1 MLLDSP
7 GVVLS
12 TKEHTDSLILRQAI
26 KIEDI
31 EDPFRPVEALVN
43 RIDKAE
49 FEKLYEMEGTTAQGF
64 TQIEQLLGHVAR
76 KKGYLQSGGIANM
89 DMAARRVIRDYMDG
103 KIPFFSPAPGG
114 DDGELDDNNLNV

>member
-1 MLLDSP
+1 MQEIQLDKNIMLLDSP

-43 RIDKAE
+43 RIEKQE
-49 FEKLYEMEGTTAQGF
+49 FVTLYEIDPGF

-76 KKGYLQSGGIANM
+76 KKGYL
-89 DMAARRVIRDYMDG
+89 
-103 KIPFFSPAPGG
+103 
-114 DDGELDDNNLNV
+114 